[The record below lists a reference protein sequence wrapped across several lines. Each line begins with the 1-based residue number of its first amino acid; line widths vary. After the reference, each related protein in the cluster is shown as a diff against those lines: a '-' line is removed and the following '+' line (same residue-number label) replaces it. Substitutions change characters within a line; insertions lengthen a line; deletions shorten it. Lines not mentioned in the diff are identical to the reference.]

1 MVNKKGD
8 ISTEIRILE
17 AAHKVFVKKGYAA
30 ARMEDIAKEA
40 GINRALLHYYFRSKD
55 KMFDIIFNQHFGEVL
70 SGLGEMIKTEMSFEQ
85 RLKGIIEVYHNKFTS
100 HPDLPLF
107 VIHELAQNPKR
118 LVELIEKLPVGEDGS
133 KAKLAVAFKAIVQKE
148 VNAGR
153 IKPIDGMQLLMN
165 ILALIIYPFI
175 AKPIFQFVMQINDN
189 DYKSMLSKRKEGI
202 FEFIMNAL
210 KP

>member
-8 ISTEIRILE
+8 ISTEKRILD
-17 AAHKVFVKKGYAA
+17 AAHKVFVKKGFAA
-30 ARMEDIAKEA
+30 SRMEDIATEA

-55 KMFDIIFNQHFGEVL
+55 KMFDIIFQQHFSEL
-70 SGLGEMIKTEMSFEQ
+70 LAGLGGVIKAEMSFEE
-85 RLKGIIEVYHNKFTS
+85 RLKNIISLYHTKFTN

-107 VIHELAQNPKR
+107 VIHELAQNPDR
-118 LVELIEKLPVGEDGS
+118 LVNMISKLPGGS
-133 KAKLAVAFKAIVQKE
+133 QSGQLAQAFKKIVSDE
-148 VNAGR
+148 VKAGK

-175 AKPIFQFVMQINDN
+175 ARPIFQFVMSINDH
-189 DYKSMLSKRKEGI
+189 DYKTMMAKRKEET
-202 FEFIMNAL
+202 FQFIMNAI

>member
-8 ISTEIRILE
+8 ISTEKRILE

-30 ARMEDIAKEA
+30 ARMEDISKEA

-55 KMFDIIFNQHFGEVL
+55 KMFDIIFNEHFGEVL
-70 SGLGEMIKTEMSFEQ
+70 GGLTEMIKTEMPFEQ
-85 RLKGIIEVYHNKFTS
+85 RLKRIIEVYQNKFTS

-107 VIHELAQNPKR
+107 VIHELAQNPDR
-118 LVELIEKLPVGEDGS
+118 LVQLIAKLPGGEGAKS
-133 KAKLAVAFKAIVQKE
+133 KFATAFRAIVQKE
-148 VNAGR
+148 IEEGR
-153 IKPIDGMQLLMN
+153 IRPIDGMQLLMN

-175 AKPIFQFVMQINDN
+175 AKPIFQFVMNINEG
-189 DYKSMLSKRKEGI
+189 DYKTMLSKRKE
-202 FEFIMNAL
+202 ENYKFIMNAI

>member
-1 MVNKKGD
+1 VVNKKDD
-8 ISTEIRILE
+8 ISTEKRILE
-17 AAHKVFVKKGYAA
+17 AAQKVFVKKGYAA

-55 KMFDIIFNQHFGEVL
+55 KMFDLIFNQHFGEL
-70 SGLGEMIKTEMSFEQ
+70 LGGLGGLIKSEMPFEE
-85 RLKGIIEVYHNKFTS
+85 RLKSIIALYHTKFTS

-107 VIHELAQNPKR
+107 VIHELAQNPER
-118 LVELIEKLPVGEDGS
+118 LVTMISNLPGGS
-133 KAKLAVAFKAIVQKE
+133 ESTKLAAAFKAIVKNE
-148 VNAGR
+148 VDSGR
-153 IKPIDGMQLLMN
+153 IRPIDGMQLLMN

-175 AKPIFQFVMQINDN
+175 AKPVFKFVMNLDESQ
-189 DYKSMLSKRKEGI
+189 YKKMMDARQEQV